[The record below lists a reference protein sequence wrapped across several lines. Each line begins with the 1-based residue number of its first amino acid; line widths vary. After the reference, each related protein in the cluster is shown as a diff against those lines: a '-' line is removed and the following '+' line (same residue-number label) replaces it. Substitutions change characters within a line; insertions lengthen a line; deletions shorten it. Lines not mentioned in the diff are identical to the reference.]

1 MSARANRSVS
11 TSPSFQTKP
20 STPSRSS
27 ELPDVLQSVVKL
39 LAKRDYEGVVRRL
52 HSAGRTPAIRNTLG
66 VCLLRLGRRE
76 EALSV
81 FRQFVLSSDGVL
93 ERSEVSSVCK
103 RNFATALLVNGL
115 VGGALDALNQSGE
128 PDHPR
133 AIELRNCLRDWER
146 SLSWWR
152 RLDWKINRI
161 VAKDCHV
168 PFTFEPGE
176 LEFDL
181 SLSDDARTFNESHAL
196 QAGR

>member
-1 MSARANRSVS
+1 MSVRTSHSASSIPAFSPPSSPPNRTPELPAALRSVS
-11 TSPSFQTKP
+11 N
-20 STPSRSS
+20 
-27 ELPDVLQSVVKL
+27 L
-39 LAKRDYEGVVRRL
+39 LSQRDYEGVVRRL

-66 VCLLRLGRRE
+66 VCLLRSGRKE

-93 ERSEVSSVCK
+93 ERSEVSSACK

-133 AIELRNCLRDWER
+133 AIELRTCLRDWER

-152 RLDWKINRI
+152 WLDWKINRI
-161 VAKDCHV
+161 VAKDCQV
-168 PFTFEPGE
+168 PMNFEPGE
-176 LEFDL
+176 FEFEV
-181 SLSDDARTFNESHAL
+181 SLSDDARAVAE
-196 QAGR
+196 GRSSF